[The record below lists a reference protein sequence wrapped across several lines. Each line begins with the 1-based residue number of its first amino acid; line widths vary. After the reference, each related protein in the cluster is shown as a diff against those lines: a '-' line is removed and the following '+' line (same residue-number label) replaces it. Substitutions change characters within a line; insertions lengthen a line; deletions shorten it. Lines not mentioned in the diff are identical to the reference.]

1 MVGASPKVK
10 QLLHCGRRRDEV
22 DLALRRTDKPGM
34 GTLPDSC
41 IICRDYAGLQAQ
53 ALGLGERAGFAPDT
67 LSIEPRAPWRWM
79 PPRLWSNPLQAAGL
93 AALPPGALAITA
105 GGAGGAVGAAMR
117 RRGVRVVQVQDPR
130 LPLDRFDL
138 VVVNRHDRLRGDNVV
153 SVRTALHRATPER
166 LAAARL
172 VWAPRL
178 AALPRPLVVV
188 LVGGSNGRHRL
199 ERPDGAALAASLA
212 LLMRRDHVG
221 LALTP
226 SRRTSAAVR
235 EVLGRELAPL
245 GAWLWDMTGENPYY
259 GLLACADAIVATV
272 DSVSMVSEA
281 VATTA
286 PVLLAR
292 LPGRSRRIDGFMQS
306 MVDEGRARGFNG
318 RLESWDVRPLDDT
331 QEAADAMRRRLGF

>member
-1 MVGASPKVK
+1 MRAIDAAW
-10 QLLHCGRRRDEV
+10 RRI
-22 DLALRRTDKPGM
+22 DKPGM
-34 GTLPDSC
+34 EALPTR

-53 ALGLGERAGFAPDT
+53 ALGLAERAGLAPET
-67 LSIEPRAPWRWM
+67 LSIDPRAPWRWL
-79 PPRLWSNPLQAAGL
+79 PPRLWPDPLRAAGL
-93 AALPPGALAITA
+93 AALPAGMLAITC

-138 VVVNRHDRLRGDNVV
+138 VVANRHDRLRGGNVV
-153 SVRTALHRATPER
+153 SVRTALHRASPER
-166 LAAARL
+166 LAAARI

-178 AALPRPLVVV
+178 AGLPRPLVAV

-199 ERPDGAALAASLA
+199 ERAEGEALADSLA
-212 LLMRRDHVG
+212 RLMRCDHVG

-226 SRRTSAAVR
+226 SRRTSVAVR
-235 EVLGRELAPL
+235 EALGQRLAPL
-245 GAWLWDMTGENPYY
+245 GAWLWDRAGENPYY

-292 LPGRSRRIDGFMQS
+292 LPGGSRRIDGFMRS
-306 MVDEGRARGFNG
+306 MVDEGRVRDFNG
-318 RLESWDVRPLDDT
+318 RLESWAVRPLDDT
-331 QEAADAMRRRLGF
+331 QEAAETMRRRLEF

>member
-1 MVGASPKVK
+1 MGA
-10 QLLHCGRRRDEV
+10 
-22 DLALRRTDKPGM
+22 
-34 GTLPDSC
+34 LPASW

-53 ALGLGERAGFAPDT
+53 ALGLGERAGLAPVA
-67 LSIEPRAPWRWM
+67 LSIEPRIPWRWM
-79 PPRLWSNPLQAAGL
+79 PPRLWPDPLQAACL
-93 AALPPGALAITA
+93 TALPPGALAITA

-117 RRGVRVVQVQDPR
+117 RGGVRVVQVQDPR
-130 LPLDRFDL
+130 LPLDCFDL
-138 VVVNRHDRLRGDNVV
+138 VVANPHDRLRGDNVV
-153 SVRTALHRATPER
+153 TVRTALHRATPER

-172 VWAPRL
+172 LWAPRF
-178 AALPRPLVVV
+178 AALSRPLVAV

-199 ERPDGAALAASLA
+199 ERPEGEVLAAGLA
-212 LLMRRDHVG
+212 LLMRKDRVG

-226 SRRTSAAVR
+226 SRRTSPAVR
-235 EVLGRELAPL
+235 EALWRKLAPL
-245 GAWLWDMTGENPYY
+245 GAWLWDMAGENPYY

-306 MVDEGRARGFNG
+306 MVDEHRVRDFNG
-318 RLESWDVRPLDDT
+318 RLESWDARPLDDT
-331 QEAADAMRRRLGF
+331 QEAADVMRRRLGF

>member
-1 MVGASPKVK
+1 MLQSQAIAAL
-10 QLLHCGRRRDEV
+10 QHGRQAV
-22 DLALRRTDKPGM
+22 DATGQRLDKPVM
-34 GTLPDSC
+34 DAPTAS
-41 IICRDYAGLQAQ
+41 IICRDYAGLRAQ
-53 ALGLGERAGFAPDT
+53 ALGLGERAGLAPT
-67 LSIEPRAPWRWM
+67 ELTIEPRLPWRWV
-79 PPRLWSNPLQAAGL
+79 PPRLWPHALHVAGL
-93 AALPPGALAITA
+93 APLPADALAITV

-117 RRGVRVVQVQDPR
+117 QRGVRVVQVQDPR

-138 VVVNRHDRLRGDNVV
+138 VVANRHDRLRGSNVV
-153 SVRTALHRATPER
+153 SVRTALHRASPER
-166 LAAARL
+166 LAAARI

-178 AALPRPLVVV
+178 AGLPRPLVAV

-199 ERPDGAALAASLA
+199 ERPEGEALGESLA
-212 LLMRRDHVG
+212 RLMRCDHVG

-235 EVLGRELAPL
+235 EALGRRLAPL
-245 GAWLWDMTGENPYY
+245 GAWLWDMAGENPYY

-292 LPGRSRRIDGFMQS
+292 LPGSSRRIDGFMQS
-306 MVDEGRARGFNG
+306 MVDEGRARDFNG
-318 RLESWDVRPLDDT
+318 RLESWAVRPLDDT
-331 QEAADAMRRRLGF
+331 QEAAETMRQRLAF